1 MDTLTC
7 RYRYTLPAA
16 PTQRQPL
23 QRSPDEPFR
32 GLKFAAPLRL
42 SRSRRQGIRSGKA
55 GQRREV
61 DS

>member
-23 QRSPDEPFR
+23 KD
-32 GLKFAAPLRL
+32 LLMNL
-42 SRSRRQGIRSGKA
+42 SADSSSRPH
-55 GQRREV
+55 
-61 DS
+61 